1 MDGLVTRLK
10 KSLLLV
16 EDDPNDVA
24 LFRRAA
30 RKADLSE
37 EILIAEDGEAAV
49 RFLEGCAE
57 KTGEQGDALPGI
69 VLLDLK
75 MPRKSGLEVLQWL
88 RRQPRLRRLPVIVFT
103 SSRERSDIT
112 RAYELGANS
121 YLVKPVSFDQLKE
134 MVQALDHYW
143 LDLNE
148 SPQGY

>member
-1 MDGLVTRLK
+1 MVQLK
-10 KSLLLV
+10 KSLLLI

-30 RKADLSE
+30 SKADLTE

-49 RFLEGCAE
+49 RFLEARAKPIAE
-57 KTGEQGDALPGI
+57 QATGLPWV

-75 MPRKSGLEVLQWL
+75 MPRKSGLEVLKWL
-88 RRQPRLRRLPVIVFT
+88 RGQPRLRHLPVIIFT
-103 SSRERSDIT
+103 SSRERSDIA

-134 MVQALDHYW
+134 MVRVLHQYW
-143 LDLNE
+143 LELNE

>member
-1 MDGLVTRLK
+1 MAVLK
-10 KSLLLV
+10 KSLLLI

-30 RKADLSE
+30 RKVDRSE
-37 EILIAEDGEAAV
+37 EILVAEDGEAAV
-49 RFLEGCAE
+49 RILEARAE
-57 KTGEQGDALPGI
+57 QLPAEANELPWMI
-69 VLLDLK
+69 LLDLK

-88 RRQPRLRRLPVIVFT
+88 RGQPRLRHLPVIIFT
-103 SSRERSDIT
+103 SSRESSDIA

-134 MVQALDHYW
+134 MVRVLYHYW

-148 SPQGY
+148 IPQEY

>member
-1 MDGLVTRLK
+1 MERMK
-10 KSLLLV
+10 KSLLLI

-30 RKADLSE
+30 AKAGLMV
-37 EILIAEDGEAAV
+37 EITNAEDGDAAV
-49 RFLEGCAE
+49 RLLETRAGQ
-57 KTGEQGDALPGI
+57 KPDAAAGFPWI

-75 MPRKSGLEVLQWL
+75 MPKRSGLEVLEWL
-88 RRQPRLRRLPVIVFT
+88 RGQPQLRHVPVIIFT

-134 MVQALDHYW
+134 MVREVNHYW

-148 SPQGY
+148 YPQGA

>member
-1 MDGLVTRLK
+1 VAVLK
-10 KSLLLV
+10 KSLLLI

-30 RKADLSE
+30 RKVDRSE
-37 EILIAEDGEAAV
+37 EILVAEDGEAAV
-49 RFLEGCAE
+49 RILEARAE
-57 KTGEQGDALPGI
+57 QLPAEANELPWMI
-69 VLLDLK
+69 LLDLK

-88 RRQPRLRRLPVIVFT
+88 RGQPRLRHLPVIIFT
-103 SSRERSDIT
+103 SSRESSDIA

-134 MVQALDHYW
+134 MVRVLYHYW

-148 SPQGY
+148 IPQEY

>member
-1 MDGLVTRLK
+1 MVQLK
-10 KSLLLV
+10 KSLLLI
-16 EDDPNDVA
+16 EDDPNDIA

-30 RKADLSE
+30 RKADLTE

-49 RFLEGCAE
+49 RFLEASAKPLAE
-57 KTGEQGDALPGI
+57 QAAGLPWI

-88 RRQPRLRRLPVIVFT
+88 RGQPRLRHLPVIIFT
-103 SSRERSDIT
+103 SSRERSDIA

-134 MVQALDHYW
+134 MVRVLHHYW
-143 LDLNE
+143 LELNE

>member
-1 MDGLVTRLK
+1 VTLLK
-10 KSLLLV
+10 RSLLLI

-30 RKADLSE
+30 RKADLAE
-37 EILIAEDGEAAV
+37 EIFVAEDGDAAV
-49 RFLEGCAE
+49 RFLEGC
-57 KTGEQGDALPGI
+57 GDKNREPGNNLPWI

-75 MPRKSGLEVLQWL
+75 LPRKSGLEVLQWL
-88 RRQPRLRRLPVIVFT
+88 RGQPRLRRLPVIVFT
-103 SSRERSDIT
+103 SSREQSDIT

-134 MVQALDHYW
+134 MVRMLDHYW

>member
-1 MDGLVTRLK
+1 MERLK
-10 KSLLLV
+10 KSLLLI

-30 RKADLSE
+30 HKAGLTV
-37 EILIAEDGEAAV
+37 EIDNAEDGDAAV
-49 RFLEGCAE
+49 RYLE
-57 KTGEQGDALPGI
+57 TRVEQSTDETAGLPWI

-88 RRQPRLRRLPVIVFT
+88 RGQPRLRFVPVIIFT
-103 SSRERSDIT
+103 SSRESSDIA

-134 MVQALDHYW
+134 MVRDVNHYW
-143 LDLNE
+143 LELNE
-148 SPQGY
+148 NPQGN